1 MPSRDVYRT
10 GVYGLATKPG
20 SADDATE
27 YKSTKAA
34 EVFYAALLDPNAT
47 TIRRKSGTKW
57 PKLQHTLVYD
67 ADFVSVRAKDV
78 TSEMHLV
85 TPEKSIVS
93 PEQWVHAYRRRLNA
107 KSTFHAQISH
117 KSEVCRIE
125 GKAHMTM
132 TQKRKTEHRAN
143 VDGVQH
149 WNKDRDW

>member
-1 MPSRDVYRT
+1 MPSRDLYRY
-10 GVYGLATKPG
+10 GPLGLATTAG
-20 SADDATE
+20 SVNDATE

-107 KSTFHAQISH
+107 RSTFHAQISH

-143 VDGVQH
+143 VDGAKCY
-149 WNKDRDW
+149 NKDRDW